1 MSNVIEDTID
11 IDFLEVLTL
20 TNDIKLTIFESLTL
34 TTRMVNDCMQLLT
47 VSFIDGI
54 MHASVVVTFGKNWP
68 FFRQ

>member
-34 TTRMVNDCMQLLT
+34 TMRMVNDCMQLLT
-47 VSFIDGI
+47 LSL
-54 MHASVVVTFGKNWP
+54 
-68 FFRQ
+68 